1 MRISALHNVK
11 VSRMKNSVGSYTRL
25 TEKEVTK
32 VPIFEAGSFKYLEL
46 ITNTTTTS
54 TTTTDFQKRCGR

>member
-1 MRISALHNVK
+1 MRTALHNVK

-46 ITNTTTTS
+46 ITITTTS
-54 TTTTDFQKRCGR
+54 TTTTHFQKRCGR